1 MFVLDS
7 KVGPGVERLLLP
19 CNYFDTMAGTF
30 TGGVIVIMLGVF
42 RMDIETCI
50 SSYLDMAPRIFPEEG
65 FIPGSKVGKI
75 FQGIEGTAR
84 FDVTELEMIIK
95 AMVAARL
102 GTQDATLENENAGC
116 RNFVCVTK
124 KDRSKPFRLGSY
136 RISWEPGTSCSIWQ
150 AARVASA
157 APLYFPSI

>member
-7 KVGPGVERLLLP
+7 KVGPGVERSLLP
-19 CNYFDTMAGTF
+19 CNYFDTMAGTL
-30 TGGVIVIMLGVF
+30 TGGLIAIILGIL
-42 RMDIETCI
+42 RMDIDTYTF
-50 SSYLDMAPRIFPEEG
+50 SHLDMAPRIYPEEG
-65 FIPGSKVGKI
+65 FIPGSKVGNFFK
-75 FQGIEGTAR
+75 GIEGTAR
-84 FDVTELEMIIK
+84 FNATEMEAIIK

-136 RISWEPGTSCSIWQ
+136 RISWEPGTGCSI
-150 AARVASA
+150 
-157 APLYFPSI
+157 

>member
-19 CNYFDTMAGTF
+19 CSYFDTVAGTF
-30 TGGVIVIMLGVF
+30 TGGVIAIMLAVL
-42 RMDIETCI
+42 RMDIETYI

-65 FIPGSKVGKI
+65 FIPGSKVGKLYK
-75 FQGIEGTAR
+75 GIEGTAR
-84 FDVTELEMIIK
+84 FDATELEAIIK

-102 GTQDATLENENAGC
+102 GTQDDTLENENAGC
-116 RNFVCVTK
+116 RTFVCVTK
-124 KDRSKPFRLGSY
+124 KDRSKPSRLGSY
-136 RISWEPGTSCSIWQ
+136 RISWEPGTGCSIWQ
-150 AARVASA
+150 AARAASA